1 MEIKEYMKQLGN
13 VRPNENQLR
22 WFDMEMYAFI
32 HFSPNTYTGKEW
44 GDGTEDHDIFNPTEH
59 DCEGWARAIKAAGL
73 KGAIITAKHH
83 DGFCLWQTKTT
94 EHSIK
99 NSPYKNGKG
108 DIVRELS
115 DACRKVGIKFGFY
128 LSPWDRN
135 SEYYGT
141 DKYNDFFK
149 AQLTEL
155 LTGYGEVFEVW
166 FDEANGETATGKR
179 QEYDFDGYFELIRK
193 YQPNAVIY
201 NDHSPDV
208 RWIGNESG
216 SRRHAEWAVVPYEL
230 CHRLQAAPQTAS
242 PVPGT
247 MQYIFNT
254 YGTIGDFESMIYSR
268 KPVFAPAEV
277 DTSIRPGW
285 FYHPLECAHSLEHLK
300 QVYLNSVGNNT
311 CLNLNIPP
319 MPNGKFDENDVARLL
334 EFGNWIKTTFSDEKD
349 LFPKADVKEV
359 PTSETQKY
367 YDITFDGVKKIS
379 YIELC
384 EDIAYGQRISSFSL
398 SAKNIK
404 NVFFRFADDTTIGH
418 KKICRIGKE
427 TDSIRIYITGSRDVP
442 LIKSIRIFEE

>member
-1 MEIKEYMKQLGN
+1 
-13 VRPNENQLR
+13 
-22 WFDMEMYAFI
+22 
-32 HFSPNTYTGKEW
+32 
-44 GDGTEDHDIFNPTEH
+44 
-59 DCEGWARAIKAAGL
+59 
-73 KGAIITAKHH
+73 
-83 DGFCLWQTKTT
+83 
-94 EHSIK
+94 
-99 NSPYKNGKG
+99 
-108 DIVRELS
+108 
-115 DACRKVGIKFGFY
+115 
-128 LSPWDRN
+128 
-135 SEYYGT
+135 
-141 DKYNDFFK
+141 
-149 AQLTEL
+149 
-155 LTGYGEVFEVW
+155 
-166 FDEANGETATGKR
+166 
-179 QEYDFDGYFELIRK
+179 
-193 YQPNAVIY
+193 
-201 NDHSPDV
+201 
-208 RWIGNESG
+208 
-216 SRRHAEWAVVPYEL
+216 
-230 CHRLQAAPQTAS
+230 
-242 PVPGT
+242 

-379 YIELC
+379 YVELC

-404 NVFFRFADDTTIGH
+404 NDFFRFADDTTIGH
-418 KKICRIGKE
+418 KKICPVGKE